1 MLKIGNVEY
10 DFSRVNVQ
18 DALEIKNAM
27 FILAKE
33 NASLTQI
40 KEANAIIDTIALRHL
55 KVKQGNQWI
64 DSVDENTIG
73 QIFDNELAVIEI
85 SAQFMN
91 RIKGF
96 LEKLQSFQR

>member
-1 MLKIGNVEY
+1 MLKIGNIEY
-10 DFSRVNVQ
+10 DFSRVSVN

-33 NASLTQI
+33 NATTSQI
-40 KEANAIIDTIALRHL
+40 KEANDIIDFIALKHL
-55 KVKQGNQWI
+55 KVRQGTQWI
-64 DSVDENTIG
+64 DSVDINTIG

-96 LEKLQSFQR
+96 LEKLQSFQH